1 MGRLMTTDGPKP
13 TDIGA
18 AETGVMTDGGRS
30 VDARESNSG
39 TSDGAVDDPDAAD
52 PDAVGS
58 SSDSRTAEP
67 VIEAQGLHHRYP
79 DSTVGLDGIDLT
91 LRAGER
97 VAIVGPNGSGK
108 STLQLALGGLIE
120 PAGGHVRYFGETTD
134 AESVRR
140 RLGVLLQDPDDY
152 LFNTTVRE
160 DLEYGPAQL
169 GVEQSAAADRIDR
182 LAAELGLEELLDRP
196 PFRLSGGEKQRAALA
211 SVLAFDPEVL
221 LLDEPISA
229 IDGAGRERILD
240 LLDAQHER
248 GKTLVI
254 FTPDLELVPR
264 IADRVIVLAPDGTVA
279 ADGDVREV
287 LTDAALLAAND
298 LRPPA
303 AVRLFE
309 DIDGEVPLT
318 IEEGRKRLLDRA
330 E

>member
-1 MGRLMTTDGPKP
+1 
-13 TDIGA
+13 
-18 AETGVMTDGGRS
+18 MTDRSGS
-30 VDARESNSG
+30 VDDREIDSG
-39 TSDGAVDDPDAAD
+39 
-52 PDAVGS
+52 
-58 SSDSRTAEP
+58 SSDSTTEAGHSQADSDTADDGDTYSTPEARDADGRNTEP
-67 VIEAQGLHHRYP
+67 VIEAQGVRHEYP

-97 VAIVGPNGSGK
+97 VAVVGPNGSGK

-120 PAGGHVRYFGETTD
+120 QAGGRVRYFGETGD
-134 AESVRR
+134 AESVRG

-169 GVEQSAAADRIDR
+169 GVEQAAAEERIDH
-182 LAAELGLEELLDRP
+182 LAAELGLEGLLDRP

-240 LLDAQHER
+240 LLDTEHER

-264 IADRVIVLAPDGTVA
+264 IADRVLVLAPDGTVA
-279 ADGDVREV
+279 ADGGVREV

-303 AVRLFE
+303 AVRLF
-309 DIDGEVPLT
+309 DGIDGEVPLT
-318 IEEGRKRLLDRA
+318 IEEGRKRLFDRA
-330 E
+330 Q

>member
-1 MGRLMTTDGPKP
+1 
-13 TDIGA
+13 
-18 AETGVMTDGGRS
+18 MTDRSGS
-30 VDARESNSG
+30 VDDREIDSG
-39 TSDGAVDDPDAAD
+39 
-52 PDAVGS
+52 
-58 SSDSRTAEP
+58 SSDSTTEAGHSQADSDTADDGDTYSNPEARDADGRNTEP
-67 VIEAQGLHHRYP
+67 VIEAQGVRHEYP

-97 VAIVGPNGSGK
+97 VAVVGPNGSGK

-120 PAGGHVRYFGETTD
+120 QAGGRVRYFGETGD
-134 AESVRR
+134 AESVRG

-169 GVEQSAAADRIDR
+169 GVEQAAAEERIDH
-182 LAAELGLEELLDRP
+182 LAAELGLEGLLDRP

-240 LLDAQHER
+240 LLDTEHER

-264 IADRVIVLAPDGTVA
+264 IADRVLVLAPDGTVA
-279 ADGDVREV
+279 ADGGVREV

-303 AVRLFE
+303 AVRLF
-309 DIDGEVPLT
+309 DGIDGEVPLT
-318 IEEGRKRLLDRA
+318 IEEGRKRLFDRA
-330 E
+330 Q

>member
-1 MGRLMTTDGPKP
+1 
-13 TDIGA
+13 
-18 AETGVMTDGGRS
+18 MTDRSGS
-30 VDARESNSG
+30 VDDREIDSG
-39 TSDGAVDDPDAAD
+39 
-52 PDAVGS
+52 
-58 SSDSRTAEP
+58 SSDSTAEAGHSQADSDVADGADTYSNPEARDADGRNTEP
-67 VIEAQGLHHRYP
+67 VIEAQGVRHEYP

-97 VAIVGPNGSGK
+97 VAVVGPNGSGK

-120 PAGGHVRYFGETTD
+120 QAGGRVRYFGETGD
-134 AESVRR
+134 AESVRG

-169 GVEQSAAADRIDR
+169 GVEQAAAEERIDH
-182 LAAELGLEELLDRP
+182 LAAELGLEGLLDRP

-240 LLDAQHER
+240 LLDAEHER

-264 IADRVIVLAPDGTVA
+264 IADRVLVLAPDGTVA
-279 ADGDVREV
+279 ADGGVREV

-303 AVRLFE
+303 AVRLF
-309 DIDGEVPLT
+309 DGIDGEVPLT
-318 IEEGRKRLLDRA
+318 IEEGRKRLFDRA
-330 E
+330 Q

>member
-1 MGRLMTTDGPKP
+1 
-13 TDIGA
+13 
-18 AETGVMTDGGRS
+18 MTDRSGS
-30 VDARESNSG
+30 VDDREIDSG
-39 TSDGAVDDPDAAD
+39 
-52 PDAVGS
+52 
-58 SSDSRTAEP
+58 SSDSTTEAGHRQADSDTADDGDTYSTPEARDADGRNTEP
-67 VIEAQGLHHRYP
+67 VIEAQGVRHEYP

-97 VAIVGPNGSGK
+97 VAVVGPNGSGK

-120 PAGGHVRYFGETTD
+120 QAGGRVRYFGETGD
-134 AESVRR
+134 AESVRG

-169 GVEQSAAADRIDR
+169 GVEQAAAEERIDH
-182 LAAELGLEELLDRP
+182 LAAELGLEGLLDRP

-240 LLDAQHER
+240 LLDTEHER

-264 IADRVIVLAPDGTVA
+264 IADRVLVLAPDGTVA
-279 ADGDVREV
+279 ADGGVREV

-303 AVRLFE
+303 AVRLF
-309 DIDGEVPLT
+309 DGIDGEVPLT
-318 IEEGRKRLLDRA
+318 IEEGRKRLFDRA
-330 E
+330 Q

>member
-1 MGRLMTTDGPKP
+1 
-13 TDIGA
+13 
-18 AETGVMTDGGRS
+18 MTDRSGS
-30 VDARESNSG
+30 VDDREIDSG
-39 TSDGAVDDPDAAD
+39 
-52 PDAVGS
+52 
-58 SSDSRTAEP
+58 SSDSTAEAGHSQADSDTADDGDTYSNAEARDAEP
-67 VIEAQGLHHRYP
+67 VIEAQGVRHEYP

-97 VAIVGPNGSGK
+97 VAVVGPNGSGK

-120 PAGGHVRYFGETTD
+120 QAGGRVRYFGETGD

-169 GVEQSAAADRIDR
+169 GVEQAAAEERIDY

-229 IDGAGRERILD
+229 IDGAGRERILN
-240 LLDAQHER
+240 LLDTEHER

-264 IADRVIVLAPDGTVA
+264 IADRVLVLAPDGTVA
-279 ADGDVREV
+279 ADGGVREV
-287 LTDAALLAAND
+287 LTDAALLAANN

-303 AVRLFE
+303 AVRLF
-309 DIDGEVPLT
+309 DGIDGEVPLT
-318 IEEGRKRLLDRA
+318 IEEGRKRLFDRA